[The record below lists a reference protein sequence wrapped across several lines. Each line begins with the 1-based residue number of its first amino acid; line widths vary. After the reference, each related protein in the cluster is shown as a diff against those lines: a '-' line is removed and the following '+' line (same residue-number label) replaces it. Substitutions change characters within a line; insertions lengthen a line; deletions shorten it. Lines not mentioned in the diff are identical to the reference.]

1 MLNRVF
7 CAYCTL
13 LNRSLLCYNIG
24 VNRYLLC
31 RDVDILTIS
40 KAKRDA
46 NNKWD
51 AANMAV
57 LGCKVKKEQ
66 AERFKQHAAQQGTTA
81 NNLLKGF
88 VLSYIG
94 ENDTGETGNNPT
106 Q

>member
-1 MLNRVF
+1 MAVS
-7 CAYCTL
+7 A
-13 LNRSLLCYNIG
+13 SQKKS
-24 VNRYLLC
+24 
-31 RDVDILTIS
+31 RD
-40 KAKRDA
+40 
-46 NNKWD
+46 KWD

-88 VLSYIG
+88 VLSSIG
-94 ENDTGETGNNPT
+94 ENDTSETGNNPT

>member
-1 MLNRVF
+1 MAVS
-7 CAYCTL
+7 A
-13 LNRSLLCYNIG
+13 SQKKS
-24 VNRYLLC
+24 
-31 RDVDILTIS
+31 RD
-40 KAKRDA
+40 
-46 NNKWD
+46 KWD

-88 VLSYIG
+88 VLSSIG
-94 ENDTGETGNNPT
+94 ENDTGEPANNST